1 MRIRICAD
9 QRIYCGTPTELVQQM
24 DGRAFGAQRLSL
36 SEYVLWAAGMARDVL
51 GIHLEV
57 SGDTAALRGAS
68 LVQAMLQTGLADEL
82 EGELV
87 N

>member
-9 QRIYCGTPTELVQQM
+9 QRIYSGTPTELVQQM
-24 DGRAFGAQRLSL
+24 HERAFGAQHLSL
-36 SEYVLWAAGMARDVL
+36 SEYVLWAAGRARDML

-57 SGDTAALRGAS
+57 SGDTADLKASS
-68 LVQAMLQTGLADEL
+68 LVQSMLQTGLADEL
-82 EGELV
+82 EEEVV